1 MNDLKEFLENLGLG
15 QYQSVFSKNDVDLPT
30 LGHLTDQDL
39 IELGLSLGHRRKLK
53 AALSDLAP
61 ELEKALRDTSPLE
74 FQNAGERRQL
84 TVMFCDLVGSTQLSS
99 QLDPED
105 LRKVMQQYHAA
116 ASQTIAG
123 HGGYVAKLLGD
134 GILAY
139 FGFPNANENDCE
151 RAVRAGLAVI
161 DAVGEIVPS
170 AGDASKLLEVRVG
183 IATGLVVIGELT
195 GATVTDADAVIGE
208 TPNLA
213 ARLQSL
219 ADPGSV
225 MISDETHEL
234 VGGVFEYRSI
244 GQKHVAGFP
253 KPVSVWRVLHEV
265 RASNRF
271 DLLRGQRMT
280 DLVGRREETDLLR
293 RRWASAQS
301 GKGSV
306 VVISGDAGIGKSR
319 IAQALRENIAKDAPS
334 RLQYQCS
341 QFHIGTA
348 FTPVIRH
355 FEHAAGFAHDDSA
368 GVRADKLNSLLGD
381 GENEVIAALL
391 RLRSARAIAEI
402 EPDPELR
409 RERVLEALIAH
420 IERRSTA
427 GPMLVIFEDL
437 HWADDSTLEFIN
449 KLVEVAARLPILIV
463 ATTRPGLDVSWLGD
477 PHVSFV
483 MLNRLD
489 HQGIRALIHAVTN
502 GLSLPDDVLTQ
513 IEQRTDGVPLFV
525 EELTRSI
532 LQSGLLEM
540 REDRLVAAGELLPG
554 AIPMTLQDTLTAR
567 LDRMSTAKETAQLGA
582 VIGRRFSFSLIAAV
596 STAGPDALTAAL
608 KMLEDEGLLS
618 KSGAGSDLAY
628 EFRHALIRDA
638 AYESLLKSTRAELH
652 GRFARCLLRD
662 FSELAETEPAI
673 VAHHLTEAGLNDLA
687 IDNWIA
693 AGERS
698 VETSGYV
705 EALKNLAKALTL
717 LRTAE
722 TDPSRKGRE
731 IAVLL
736 AMGPCQV
743 QVLGPA
749 SDEMLETYAT
759 AVHLCEKHGTLE
771 QRFKALWGLWFYHFM
786 LGDVLRMRDLAD
798 QLIPLA
804 RELGDEA
811 LELEG
816 HHCEWAALSL
826 LGDLEGAL
834 TSTEIGIEKYRQDQ
848 HHWMTFHYGGH
859 DPGLCAHSLN
869 AVNLCLLGYPDRAK
883 TVMSDALNF
892 ADRLN
897 HSYSLL
903 ETKFCALTVMLLCSD
918 HAGIR
923 QHAGELIELTDANR
937 LPSEARALANGF
949 LGWVQTETGEVA
961 SGLSLMKASVSDWQ
975 AFWGA
980 WCFPLDAAY
989 AAALTDQG
997 ECEAALGI
1005 LDAATEVGGSTGG
1018 HWWDAEF
1025 LRVRGKALLGLQ
1037 SSDTSE
1043 VRTSLDA
1050 ALAAARKREARLF
1063 ELRAATD
1070 LANLI
1075 LDEGDA
1081 SAAKVLLEPVVQS
1094 MPQGHDLL
1102 DIIVAHKTLGRCLND
1117 HSRTE

>member
-1 MNDLKEFLENLGLG
+1 
-15 QYQSVFSKNDVDLPT
+15 
-30 LGHLTDQDL
+30 
-39 IELGLSLGHRRKLK
+39 
-53 AALSDLAP
+53 
-61 ELEKALRDTSPLE
+61 
-74 FQNAGERRQL
+74 
-84 TVMFCDLVGSTQLSS
+84 
-99 QLDPED
+99 
-105 LRKVMQQYHAA
+105 
-116 ASQTIAG
+116 
-123 HGGYVAKLLGD
+123 
-134 GILAY
+134 
-139 FGFPNANENDCE
+139 
-151 RAVRAGLAVI
+151 
-161 DAVGEIVPS
+161 
-170 AGDASKLLEVRVG
+170 
-183 IATGLVVIGELT
+183 
-195 GATVTDADAVIGE
+195 
-208 TPNLA
+208 
-213 ARLQSL
+213 
-219 ADPGSV
+219 
-225 MISDETHEL
+225 
-234 VGGVFEYRSI
+234 
-244 GQKHVAGFP
+244 
-253 KPVSVWRVLHEV
+253 
-265 RASNRF
+265 
-271 DLLRGQRMT
+271 
-280 DLVGRREETDLLR
+280 
-293 RRWASAQS
+293 
-301 GKGSV
+301 
-306 VVISGDAGIGKSR
+306 
-319 IAQALRENIAKDAPS
+319 
-334 RLQYQCS
+334 
-341 QFHIGTA
+341 
-348 FTPVIRH
+348 
-355 FEHAAGFAHDDSA
+355 
-368 GVRADKLNSLLGD
+368 
-381 GENEVIAALL
+381 
-391 RLRSARAIAEI
+391 
-402 EPDPELR
+402 
-409 RERVLEALIAH
+409 
-420 IERRSTA
+420 
-427 GPMLVIFEDL
+427 
-437 HWADDSTLEFIN
+437 
-449 KLVEVAARLPILIV
+449 
-463 ATTRPGLDVSWLGD
+463 
-477 PHVSFV
+477 
-483 MLNRLD
+483 
-489 HQGIRALIHAVTN
+489 
-502 GLSLPDDVLTQ
+502 
-513 IEQRTDGVPLFV
+513 
-525 EELTRSI
+525 
-532 LQSGLLEM
+532 
-540 REDRLVAAGELLPG
+540 
-554 AIPMTLQDTLTAR
+554 
-567 LDRMSTAKETAQLGA
+567 
-582 VIGRRFSFSLIAAV
+582 
-596 STAGPDALTAAL
+596 
-608 KMLEDEGLLS
+608 
-618 KSGAGSDLAY
+618 
-628 EFRHALIRDA
+628 
-638 AYESLLKSTRAELH
+638 
-652 GRFARCLLRD
+652 
-662 FSELAETEPAI
+662 
-673 VAHHLTEAGLNDLA
+673 
-687 IDNWIA
+687 
-693 AGERS
+693 
-698 VETSGYV
+698 
-705 EALKNLAKALTL
+705 
-717 LRTAE
+717 
-722 TDPSRKGRE
+722 
-731 IAVLL
+731 
-736 AMGPCQV
+736 MGPCQV

-759 AVHLCEKHGTLE
+759 AVQLCEKHGTLE

-786 LGDVLRMRDLAD
+786 LGDVLRMRDLAN

-997 ECEAALGI
+997 ECEAALGL